1 MKEVV
6 NVNLEIDIK
15 KIVLAIPPEDE
26 ALFLCK
32 LFAYF
37 NPRNVIDAY
46 RAFESLQAFRARK
59 SFSKSRQTL
68 KSVITHYRIPPIPP
82 FFFGLCSI
90 RFNFAQMRSTKNR
103 A

>member
-32 LFAYF
+32 LF
-37 NPRNVIDAY
+37 
-46 RAFESLQAFRARK
+46 L
-59 SFSKSRQTL
+59 L
-68 KSVITHYRIPPIPP
+68 
-82 FFFGLCSI
+82 
-90 RFNFAQMRSTKNR
+90 
-103 A
+103 

>member
-46 RAFESLQAFRARK
+46 RAFESLLLAFHARK
-59 SFSKSRQTL
+59 NFSK
-68 KSVITHYRIPPIPP
+68 
-82 FFFGLCSI
+82 
-90 RFNFAQMRSTKNR
+90 NR
-103 A
+103 VNE